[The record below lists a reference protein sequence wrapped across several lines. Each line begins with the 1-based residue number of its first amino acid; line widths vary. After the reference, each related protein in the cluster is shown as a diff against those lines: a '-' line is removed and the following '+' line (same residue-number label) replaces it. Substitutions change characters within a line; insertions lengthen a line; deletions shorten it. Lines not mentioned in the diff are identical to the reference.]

1 MRKIH
6 RWSYISTLLCT
17 VGLLVAS
24 FTQLSPSLHL
34 IIFCASIIAF
44 IVSVIGFHGIT
55 NGRTYLRAVIP
66 LMISAGLIIFEGF
79 VIFIGQLL
87 T

>member
-1 MRKIH
+1 M
-6 RWSYISTLLCT
+6 
-17 VGLLVAS
+17 
-24 FTQLSPSLHL
+24 
-34 IIFCASIIAF
+34 
-44 IVSVIGFHGIT
+44 SVIGFYGVT

-66 LMISAGLIIFEGF
+66 LMISTGLIIFEGF